1 MSAPETVIELVEKFR
16 RNEHIYKD
24 SSQYDEENTKIEF
37 INPFFEALGWDVTN
51 KEQKAPQYKDVEF
64 ENTLR
69 RSGSTTAPD
78 YAFKIG
84 REIKFFVEA
93 KKPSVNLE
101 TDKGPAYQIR
111 RYGWSA
117 GLKLS
122 ILTDFETLAI
132 YETTSKPDKTHNP
145 KIARIAFYH
154 YTEYVDKWSEISNLF
169 SKTAVLQGIFDNY
182 VENHQEIQKGTSS
195 VDDEFLKLIEEWRE
209 KLAKNIATRNSTL
222 NIDDLN
228 YAVQLIIDRIIFL
241 RISEDRG
248 IERYGLLQKLLDKPN
263 IYSNFCKICKRA
275 DQEYNSGLFHFTEE
289 ETNDITVDKYT
300 LDLIIDDKIFKEII
314 KNLYYPNSPYEFSVL
329 PLEILGQVYE
339 RFLGKTIRLTKG
351 HHAKVEEKPEVKKM
365 GGVYYTPTH
374 VTKYIVKH
382 TLGEYIKNKTP
393 NEISKIKLLDPS
405 CGSGSFLLQ
414 AYNYLLKYHLD
425 YYSNLTKPPKNVIYT
440 YKGNIYLTIKEK
452 KRILLNNIYGVDIDP
467 LAVEV
472 TKLSLLLKVLEDQNK
487 DQLEQQRT
495 LIPERT
501 LPNLKNNIKCG
512 NSLISTDVYEKEYK
526 TIDEP
531 NMAHPFDYAKE
542 FSDKGKFDIIIGN
555 PPYVRQESIK
565 DMKPY
570 LKDHY
575 NTYTGVADKYVY
587 FFEKSLNLLKNK
599 GYLGYI
605 CSDTYTRTKYGEKL
619 RKKLSNETTILY
631 YNECDK
637 NTFKATVNTS
647 IIILNKKKSKNN
659 EIYVNSEYYLNQ
671 NELTQESWTIK
682 PPEIINLK
690 NKIINKG
697 TKIKE
702 IVGINIYRGIT
713 TGYNEA
719 FIIDEKFKKELIKKD
734 SNNKKIIKPILKGK
748 NIQKFHIQN
757 EHLYLLYIDWFNKIN
772 DYPFIKEYLSKHK
785 EDLKLRPEV
794 KKKKYPWYSLSRYAS
809 DYHEQFNKPKL
820 IYAEIVKTPRFYY
833 DFEQYYCLD
842 TAFILTGD
850 KINLKYLTAVLNCNI
865 LFWLIKLISTSL
877 TKESVR
883 YKKIFMEQLPIVD
896 APVDIQ
902 DKLGDI
908 VLDIQEL
915 YKQLGCTNNP
925 NTKKDLQQRID
936 TMEEQINR
944 IVYELYNLTE
954 DEIRIIE
961 DDLT

>member
-1 MSAPETVIELVEKFR
+1 MWNL
-16 RNEHIYKD
+16 
-24 SSQYDEENTKIEF
+24 KIPLEGGG
-37 INPFFEALGWDVTN
+37 A
-51 KEQKAPQYKDVEF
+51 
-64 ENTLR
+64 
-69 RSGSTTAPD
+69 TTAPD

-101 TDKGPAYQIR
+101 TDKDPAYQVR

-132 YETTSKPDKTHNP
+132 YETTSKPDKNHNP

-154 YTEYVDKWSEISNLF
+154 YTEYIDKWDKITHLF
-169 SKTAVLQGIFDNY
+169 SKTSVLQGTFDNY
-182 VENHQEIQKGTSS
+182 VENHQEIQKGTSD
-195 VDDEFLKLIEEWRE
+195 VDDEFLKLIEQWRE
-209 KLAKNIATRNSTL
+209 KLAKNIALRNTTL
-222 NIDDLN
+222 TIDDLN
-228 YAVQLIIDRIIFL
+228 YAVQIIIDRVIFL

-248 IERYGLLQKLLDKPN
+248 IERYGTLQKILDKPD
-263 IYSNFCKICKRA
+263 IYNNFCEICKRA
-275 DQEYNSGLFHFTEE
+275 DKEYNSGLFHFTEE
-289 ETNDITVDKYT
+289 ETNDITVDTYT
-300 LDLIIDDKIFKEII
+300 LDLTIDDKIFKEII

-339 RFLGKTIRLTKG
+339 RFLGKTIRLTKA
-351 HHAKVEEKPEVKKM
+351 HHAKVEEKPEVKKV

-382 TLGEYIKNKTP
+382 TLGEAIKNKTP
-393 NEISKIKLLDPS
+393 NEISKIKVLDPS

-414 AYNYLLKYHLD
+414 AYNYLLNYHLE
-425 YYSNLTKPPKNVIYT
+425 YYSNLKRPPRNVIYT

-526 TIDEP
+526 TINEP

-542 FSDKGKFDIIIGN
+542 FPGNDGFDIIIGN

-575 NTYTGVADKYVY
+575 DTYTGVADKYVY
-587 FFEKSLNLLKNK
+587 FFEKSLELLKNN
-599 GYLGYI
+599 GYMGYI
-605 CSDTYTRTKYGEKL
+605 CSDTYTRTNYGAKL
-619 RKKLSNETTILY
+619 RKKLANEITIVSY
-631 YNECDK
+631 DECDN
-637 NTFKATVNTS
+637 NTFKARVKTS
-647 IIILNKKKSKNN
+647 VIILKKKTPQQNN
-659 EIYVNSEYYLNQ
+659 EIRINSKYHLKQ
-671 NELTQESWTIK
+671 KELTSEQWTIK

-690 NKIINKG
+690 NKILKQG
-697 TKIKE
+697 TKIGDIKE
-702 IVGINIYRGIT
+702 IKIYRGIT
-713 TGYNEA
+713 TGCNEA
-719 FIIDEKFKKELIKKD
+719 FIINEKTRNKLIKQD
-734 SNNKKIIKPILKGK
+734 PHNENIIKPILKGK
-748 NIQKFHIQN
+748 EIQKYNITDNN
-757 EHLYLLYIDWFNKIN
+757 EYILCTKNGIN
-772 DYPFIKEYLSKHK
+772 IKKEYPIIFEYLSQYKTQLNKRYDKGDHWSN
-785 EDLKLRPEV
+785 LR
-794 KKKKYPWYSLSRYAS
+794 KCTYYS
-809 DYHEQFNKPKL
+809 EFEKPKI
-820 IYAEIVKTPRFYY
+820 IYSRIVQSPQFYY
-833 DFEQYYCLD
+833 DENNYYGLN
-842 TAFILTGD
+842 TTYILTC
-850 KINLKYLTAVLNCNI
+850 KYINIKYLTVLLNSNV
-865 LFWLIKLISTSL
+865 LFWLIRLVTSKLS
-877 TKESVR
+877 
-883 YKKIFMEQLPIVD
+883 KKGYEYGKTHIK
-896 APVDIQ
+896 
-902 DKLGDI
+902 KLSI
-908 VLDIQEL
+908 VLPPLEEQEKIGDMVLNIQEL
-915 YKQLGCTNNP
+915 YRQLDYTNNP
-925 NTKKDLQQRID
+925 NTRKELQQRID

-944 IVYELYNLTE
+944 IVYELYNLTD

-961 DDLT
+961 DDLS